1 MPLVPSFQSAATELN
16 RLHGL
21 IMYEDIEKIMEELAK
36 GSDRIIV
43 NPRDL
48 EKLKSHG
55 IPFDIIPSP
64 TVSELFDRRKEKAYA
79 IAQSLPRLPQ
89 SLPPAFQALYQE
101 IRECIFFGLNG
112 AAITMS
118 AILIEYVIK
127 HTTYIVEAGGYE
139 NSDPNDWNEFEH
151 LELSKA
157 INRAK
162 SAGILDSK
170 MAKRLHSFRK
180 TIRNPYSHYNIKEI
194 TKNVVARDV
203 KRVDINTGYIKE
215 MDVDAKDNP
224 MIQAQSKPFM
234 DEHHVLPVFH
244 FADEIVKYLLPKIS
258 KDHVTN

>member
-1 MPLVPSFQSAATELN
+1 
-16 RLHGL
+16 
-21 IMYEDIEKIMEELAK
+21 MYKDIEKIMEELSK

-43 NPRDL
+43 NPGDL
-48 EKLKSHG
+48 EKLKKHG

-64 TVSELFDRRKEKAYA
+64 TINELFNQRKEKAHT
-79 IAQSLPRLPQ
+79 IAQYLPSLPQRLP
-89 SLPPAFQALYQE
+89 PVIQALYQE

-118 AILIEYVIK
+118 AILIEYIIK

-139 NSDPNDWNEFEH
+139 NSDPKKWDEFEN

-170 MAKRLHSFRK
+170 TAKRLHSFRK

-194 TKNVVARDV
+194 TKNVVAKNV
-203 KRVDINTGYIKE
+203 KRVDINTGDIKE
-215 MDVDAKDNP
+215 RDIDAKDNP
-224 MIQAQSKPFM
+224 VIQAQAKPFM

-258 KDHVTN
+258 EDHVTSAFTGRRGPCRP